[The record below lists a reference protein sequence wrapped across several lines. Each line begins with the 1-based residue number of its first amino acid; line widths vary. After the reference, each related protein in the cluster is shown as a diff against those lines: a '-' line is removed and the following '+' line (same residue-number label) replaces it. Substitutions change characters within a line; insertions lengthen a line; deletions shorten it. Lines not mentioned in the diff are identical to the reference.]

1 MEGEEVLDRKRTVNW
16 SKFQDICR
24 RSSVFKGFDV
34 HKQKHSTST
43 NTRPD
48 FVGYSRTSKER
59 IVADSK
65 WKVKITLNDV
75 KQVSAYKGHPN
86 YASKGV
92 IFCPNNAEISNT
104 VREEAKSR
112 NIQIIKKRVEK
123 VKERPPS
130 IFGIFQEKRYL
141 R

>member
-1 MEGEEVLDRKRTVNW
+1 MDRKGIVNW
-16 SKFQDICR
+16 RKFQDSCR
-24 RSSVFKGFDV
+24 SSSVFKGFDV
-34 HKQKHSTST
+34 HEEKHSTST

-65 WKVKITLNDV
+65 WKVKISLNDV

-86 YASKGV
+86 YASEGV
-92 IFCPNNAEISNT
+92 IFCPNNAEISKT
-104 VREEAKSR
+104 VREEARSR
-112 NIQIIKKRVEK
+112 NIKIIKRRVEK
-123 VKERPPS
+123 VKERSPS
-130 IFGIFQEKRYL
+130 IFGLFQKKRYL